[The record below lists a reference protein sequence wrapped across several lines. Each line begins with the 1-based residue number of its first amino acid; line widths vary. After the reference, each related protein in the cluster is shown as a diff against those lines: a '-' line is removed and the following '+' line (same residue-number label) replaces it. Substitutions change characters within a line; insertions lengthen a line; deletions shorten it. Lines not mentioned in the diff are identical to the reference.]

1 MASSSSP
8 QTLFATTRW
17 TLVCEAASGG
27 HLLARRAL
35 EDLFQTYW
43 QPLYRYA
50 RRRGK
55 SKEDAEDL
63 VQGFLAHL
71 MASGGLSLS
80 NQEKGR
86 FRTFLLSSFNHWM
99 INDWKH
105 ANRLKRGGGVVTL
118 SFDWESAETG
128 LAPEIGH
135 ERSPDK
141 LYDHEWAL
149 TLLGKVLKDLECF
162 CAEEGNSAQ
171 FEALKSCL
179 TTDSDRIPYASL
191 AEELAMSEGALRV
204 AVHRLRKRYR
214 HLLTDE
220 IARTLDGPEALE
232 DEMQSLFAALAQ

>member
-1 MASSSSP
+1 MSSS

-17 TLVCEAASGG
+17 TLIREAACGG
-27 HLLARRAL
+27 DAEAREALAS
-35 EDLFQTYW
+35 LFETYW

-55 SKEDAEDL
+55 SKEDGEDL
-63 VQGFLAHL
+63 VQGFFAHL
-71 MASGGLSLS
+71 TASEGLRRS
-80 NQEKGR
+80 QEEKGR

-99 INDWKH
+99 INDWKRS
-105 ANRLKRGGGVVTL
+105 NCLKRGGGVTTL

-128 LAPEIGH
+128 LSFEVGH
-135 ERSPDK
+135 EQSPDK

-149 TLLGKVLKDLECF
+149 TLLGKVMDDLEQNCI
-162 CAEEGNSAQ
+162 EEGRGAQ

-179 TTDSDRIPYASL
+179 TTDSDRIGYRSL

-220 IARTLDGPEALE
+220 IARTLDSSEALA